1 MTSKVYPLEH
11 DTVHKEYRMEVA
23 PDTFARV
30 TYSQDEQVLHLNYSE
45 VPQSMRGHGLGSML
59 MEKVL
64 TTIQAEGYQILP
76 VCGFIRNYVAEHPEW
91 HHLLADG
98 HEKGEPKLALE
109 SQRSVKR

>member
-30 TYSQDEQVLHLNYSE
+30 TYSQDDQVLHLNYSE
-45 VPQSMRGHGLGSML
+45 VPQSMRGHGLGNIL
-59 MEKVL
+59 MEQVL
-64 TTIQAEGYQILP
+64 AKIQAEGYQILP
-76 VCGFIRNYVAEHPEW
+76 VCGFIRNYIAEHQEW
-91 HHLLADG
+91 HHLLADE